1 MIVTINFVLLFNRF
15 VSFRSHAGIIWEGTL
30 DPQMGTG
37 PARMSSKCQAWL
49 ISSSHHS
56 FITLTIQ
63 FIARCG
69 NVNFAR
75 RFACNRCGKEK
86 KLDKTKKQGI
96 EIGSAAAEKSKGL
109 FAAEDWQ
116 CAKCGNVNWA
126 RR

>member
-1 MIVTINFVLLFNRF
+1 M
-15 VSFRSHAGIIWEGTL
+15 E
-30 DPQMGTG
+30 TG
-37 PARMSSKCQAWL
+37 PVRMPSE
-49 ISSSHHS
+49 ISFHAENLMQQKIFS
-56 FITLTIQ
+56 
-63 FIARCG
+63 RCG

-86 KLDKTKKQGI
+86 KVDRTKKQGI

-126 RR
+126 RRYDDTHWTCDERIIIYCQVDMQRV